1 MRIGLIGDLH
11 AEHERLLVALD
22 VMRTE
27 TVARVLCTGD
37 VVDGHGDP
45 DETVKLLREHRVT
58 VVRGNHDRWI
68 REDTMRT
75 LERAHRMTDLAPRSI
90 DFLKSLPATESIDLP
105 DGKKLLLC
113 HGVGDNDM
121 QKLNPDDSG
130 YAISS
135 NEALLKVLFDPVFA
149 MMVGGHTHVP
159 FVRRFERGSGQKPL
173 VFVNPGTLARE
184 NEPGFAIANF
194 VQSRIDFY
202 RIADNFA
209 VTLKTRAVL

>member
-1 MRIGLIGDLH
+1 MRIGLIGDVH
-11 AEHERLLVALD
+11 AEHERLLVTLD
-22 VMRTE
+22 VMRAE
-27 TVARVLCTGD
+27 KVARVLCTGD

-45 DETVKLLREHRVT
+45 DETCKLLRDHKVT

-68 REDTMRT
+68 REDSMRT
-75 LERAHRMTDLAPRSI
+75 LDHAHRMTDLAPASI
-90 DFLKSLPATESIDLP
+90 DFLKSLPATTDIDLP
-105 DGKKLLLC
+105 NGKKLLLC
-113 HGVGDNDM
+113 HGVGENDM

-173 VFVNPGTLARE
+173 IFVNPGTLSRE
-184 NEPGFAIANF
+184 NEPGFAIVDIA
-194 VQSRIDFY
+194 QSRVDFY
-202 RIADNFA
+202 RIADNFKVSA
-209 VTLKTRAVL
+209 ATRTLI